1 MSLLKH
7 RSMRF
12 YLGIVLILLMAIGG
26 STVTAF
32 ADSGTATVGV
42 SAGLLTMPGIPNV
55 SAAPVTLTG
64 DDQTTTYSMGL
75 TVQDARGSGAGWNL
89 TITSTVFTTGSQ
101 SLPST
106 ASSIITPPTA
116 VCSGAGNHC
125 TGPNDSAIG
134 YPVTVP
140 AGATA
145 VKFFDAALNTGLGKF
160 TIMPTVTLSIPG
172 NTYAG
177 TYTSTVT
184 IALNS
189 GP

>member
-1 MSLLKH
+1 
-7 RSMRF
+7 MRF
-12 YLGIVLILLMAIGG
+12 YLGFVLILTMAIVG

-32 ADSGTATVGV
+32 ADSGPGTATVAV
-42 SAGLLTMPGIPNV
+42 SAGFLTMPGVPNV
-55 SAAPVTLTG
+55 SAAPVILTG